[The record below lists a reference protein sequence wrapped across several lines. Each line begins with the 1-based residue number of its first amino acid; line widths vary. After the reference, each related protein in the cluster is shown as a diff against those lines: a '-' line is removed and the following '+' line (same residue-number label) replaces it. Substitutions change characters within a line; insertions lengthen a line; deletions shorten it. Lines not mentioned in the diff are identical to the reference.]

1 MQTRGAVIAFL
12 TFVVMLVW
20 NVEAAEQTNQKVAD
34 AKPGDIR
41 LFVSNGI
48 HGPIEAVRADLAKAL
63 GRRSIVIE
71 YGSSRG
77 LQAIMEADQA
87 FEVAIV
93 TPEVINEVE
102 AKGKVIKGSRVDIG
116 RSPIGVLQRGGTKVD
131 ISTLEKLKTAI
142 LGAKFIRY
150 PPTGAAKP
158 MVDNAGAKLGIAD
171 ALKDKT
177 RPPIG
182 RAEPAPALTGSEY
195 ELFFQLDSEL
205 LAPPAGQIYIGSVP
219 RDLQIPAVMTAAV
232 GAKGDARAAQA
243 LIDFLKGPAIEPA
256 LASSRMTR

>member
-12 TFVVMLVW
+12 TFAVMLGW
-20 NVEAAEQTNQKVAD
+20 NVEAAEQANQKVAD

-63 GRRSIVIE
+63 GRTIVVE

-93 TPEVINEVE
+93 TPEVISEVE
-102 AKGKVIKGSRVDIG
+102 AKGKVVKGSRIDIG

-131 ISTLEKLKTAI
+131 ISTPEKLKSAI

-177 RPPIG
+177 RAPI
-182 RAEPAPALTGSEY
+182 RRTEPAPALTGSEY

-205 LAPPAGQIYIGSVP
+205 LTPPAGQIYIGSVP
-219 RDLQIPAVMTAAV
+219 RELQIPAVMTAAV

-256 LASSRMTR
+256 LAASRMTR